1 MSLSVITLL
10 ENVPLFSGVRREEE
24 LASMAR
30 VAVMKNYGKHAAI
43 LREGEKSDALYI
55 VASGKVKVVLSTD
68 DGKEVI
74 LAIIGK
80 GEFFGEMAL
89 IDEQPRSAD
98 VVAMEPSQLL
108 VIGKSDFINCLAHN
122 PQMAFRIM
130 QGLIQRL
137 RNADRKIESLALLD
151 VYGRVARTLLDLA
164 KPEDGKLVVGGKLSQ
179 QDLADMI
186 GASREM
192 VSRILRDLTVSGH
205 IRVESKKIILNQD
218 LPGTLTSAS
227 KL

>member
-1 MSLSVITLL
+1 MSLSAINLL
-10 ENVPLFSGVRREEE
+10 ENVTLFSGLREEE
-24 LASMAR
+24 LTSMVR
-30 VAVMKNYGKHAAI
+30 VAVMKNYGKHASI

-55 VASGKVKVVLSTD
+55 VAAGKVKVVLSTD
-68 DGKEVI
+68 GGKEVI

-80 GEFFGEMAL
+80 GEFFGEMAM

-98 VVAMEPSQLL
+98 VVAMEPTQIL

-137 RNADRKIESLALLD
+137 RNADRKIESLALMD
-151 VYGRVARTLLDLA
+151 VYGRVARTLLELA
-164 KPEDGKLVVGGKLSQ
+164 KPQDGKLVVGEKLSQ

-205 IRVESKKIILNQD
+205 IRVESKKIILNQK

-227 KL
+227 KM